1 MIIVHGNIPLKP
13 DSREEALKLA
23 RVMATETQNEE
34 GCISYDFYVGLSDP
48 NTLLLFQEW
57 ESMDALMG
65 HFQTQHMKSFL
76 DGLPDLVSGEII
88 TRRYAVQTVEEEN
101 EKSRDEQKVE
111 APPVIH

>member
-1 MIIVHGNIPLKP
+1 
-13 DSREEALKLA
+13 
-23 RVMATETQNEE
+23 
-34 GCISYDFYVGLSDP
+34 
-48 NTLLLFQEW
+48 
-57 ESMDALMG
+57 
-65 HFQTQHMKSFL
+65 MKSFL

>member
-1 MIIVHGNIPLKP
+1 
-13 DSREEALKLA
+13 
-23 RVMATETQNEE
+23 
-34 GCISYDFYVGLSDP
+34 
-48 NTLLLFQEW
+48 
-57 ESMDALMG
+57 MDALMG

-101 EKSRDEQKVE
+101 DKSRDEQKVE